1 MAGVLRTDLLARLN
15 DLLQINYTKIEQY
28 GSDGAYFQILDFIY
42 DTKPFHVNLWTL
54 NSLSRR
60 CPDVLR
66 EDECT
71 TRVRGCCKLQ
81 DHAGCFQG
89 AQDRKG
95 SRIFF
100 LGKEPVIRLHWHSR
114 YWWKKS

>member
-1 MAGVLRTDLLARLN
+1 MEEMGGISRESVSFVSHRLSTRFQISAVAGVLRTDLLARLN

-42 DTKPFHVNLWTL
+42 DTKPFHANLWTL

-71 TRVRGCCKLQ
+71 T
-81 DHAGCFQG
+81 
-89 AQDRKG
+89 
-95 SRIFF
+95 
-100 LGKEPVIRLHWHSR
+100 
-114 YWWKKS
+114 